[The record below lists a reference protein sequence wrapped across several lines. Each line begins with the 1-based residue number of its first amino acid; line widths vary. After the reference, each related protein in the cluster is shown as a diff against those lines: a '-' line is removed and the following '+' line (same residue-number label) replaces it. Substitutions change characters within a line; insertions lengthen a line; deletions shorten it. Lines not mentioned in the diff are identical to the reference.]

1 MEGCLHIGFD
11 INEQGKDLSALTV
24 LKRDGENSIMIKGEV
39 GEQAVL
45 IYRLLTN
52 QSVKIKELKEET

>member
-1 MEGCLHIGFD
+1 MEDSLYIGFD
-11 INEQGKDLSALTV
+11 INEQCKDLSALTV
-24 LKRDGENSIMIKGEV
+24 LKRDGEKSVMIKGEI

-52 QSVKIKELKEET
+52 QNVKIKELIKE